1 MNFIFLTKNIRISGF
16 WRSIFYIVLVLSSA
30 SLKAENLVKKDT
42 IKPNTAPYAIV
53 NYHFKGRSLIL
64 PVSLIAVGAMGQI
77 FRNMSDYHL
86 LDRNENTYDTQID
99 DIAEWSVLALPLAL
113 DLLGH
118 QKHTW
123 KDQLGLIFLAE
134 CINGGMVI
142 GIKHWTA
149 VTRPNG
155 SPYSFPS
162 GHTANAFLGAH
173 MAWKEFHETDP
184 LLAYSSY
191 AIAAGMGFLRIRHN
205 KHWIADTFAGAGFG
219 ILSVELS
226 YMIYFPLRNMIAKTL
241 NKRWVDHL
249 VIAPVLGN
257 RIKGMNFAYC
267 F

>member
-1 MNFIFLTKNIRISGF
+1 MDFIFISRNIRIMGYWKSV
-16 WRSIFYIVLVLSSA
+16 FYIVLVLSSI
-30 SLKAENLVKKDT
+30 SLRAENLIKKDT
-42 IKPNTAPYAIV
+42 IKSNTPPYVIV
-53 NYHFKGRSLIL
+53 NYHFKGKSLLVPASLIT
-64 PVSLIAVGAMGQI
+64 VGAMGHF

-86 LDRNENTYDTQID
+86 LERNDNTYDTQID

-113 DLLGH
+113 DFLGH
-118 QKHTW
+118 EKHEW

-142 GIKHWTA
+142 GIKHWAA

-219 ILSVELS
+219 MLSVELS
-226 YMIYFPLRNMIAKTL
+226 YMIYFPLRNMIVKTL
-241 NKRWVDHL
+241 NKRWVDRL
-249 VIAPVLGN
+249 VIVPVLGD
-257 RIKGMNFAYC
+257 RIKGMNLAYR